1 MKNHIRILKVLFL
14 LVMISQTVIGQTGNE
29 TEALLQKLA
38 NMKELQ
44 NILPKNNEGT
54 IRQLY
59 ILQQRVSFP
68 ANTNVQIDGKK
79 VELVDQAQIENI
91 ADPYYLLFWDF
102 RISQNKANIG
112 FMLNNRT
119 GINVI
124 ELVRVVAEAE
134 KNGNEWVINNVK
146 IVHVN

>member
-14 LVMISQTVIGQTGNE
+14 LVMFSQIVIGQTGNE
-29 TEALLQKLA
+29 TEALLQKLVDL
-38 NMKELQ
+38 KELQ
-44 NILPKNNEGT
+44 NVLPKNDEGT

-68 ANTNVQIDGKK
+68 ANTNVQIAGKK

-102 RISQNKANIG
+102 RISDNKANIG
-112 FMLNNRT
+112 FMLMSKS
-119 GINVI
+119 GINQI
-124 ELVRVVAEAE
+124 ELIRVVSEAE
-134 KNGNEWVINNVK
+134 KKGTEWVLINVK
-146 IVHVN
+146 VDKLR

>member
-1 MKNHIRILKVLFL
+1 MKNNIRILKVLFL
-14 LVMISQTVIGQTGNE
+14 LVMISQTVIGQTGND

-38 NMKELQ
+38 DLKELQ
-44 NILPKNNEGT
+44 NILPRNNEGT

-68 ANTNVQIDGKK
+68 ANSNLQIDGKK
-79 VELVDQAQIENI
+79 VELVDQSQIENI

-102 RISQNKANIG
+102 RISQNKANVG
-112 FMLNNRT
+112 FMINNKT
-119 GINVI
+119 GIDTI

-134 KNGNEWVINNVK
+134 KKGNEWVIINVK
-146 IVHVN
+146 IVKVS